1 MPTLYEIGE
10 DYKALEE
17 LLLEGG
23 AELDAEAA
31 LAFDRLFA
39 DFADFATDEAAKA
52 ESYYRI
58 IRKFEMEAAAAKAEA
73 EQYAMMARVRANA
86 AERLKARMKAHLEF
100 TGRKEAVTASGKKFA
115 IQANG
120 GKLPLKIAEG
130 LDVETLPAEFVR
142 VIKSVDAEAVR
153 AALEA
158 GEDVKF
164 ATLEARGTH
173 LRIK

>member
-1 MPTLYEIGE
+1 MKDSITAEPTTKKIKPSERPHYVNNAQFSQAIV
-10 DYKALEE
+10 DYVI
-17 LLLEGG
+17 
-23 AELDAEAA
+23 
-31 LAFDRLFA
+31 LAK
-39 DFADFATDEAAKA
+39 AAKA
-52 ESYYRI
+52 
-58 IRKFEMEAAAAKAEA
+58 KDKP
-73 EQYAMMARVRANA
+73 
-86 AERLKARMKAHLEF
+86 
-100 TGRKEAVTASGKKFA
+100 
-115 IQANG
+115 
-120 GKLPLKIAEG
+120 LPQLSEYIGTCLLKIAEG

>member
-31 LAFDRLFA
+31 LAFDRL
-39 DFADFATDEAAKA
+39 FADFATDEAAKA